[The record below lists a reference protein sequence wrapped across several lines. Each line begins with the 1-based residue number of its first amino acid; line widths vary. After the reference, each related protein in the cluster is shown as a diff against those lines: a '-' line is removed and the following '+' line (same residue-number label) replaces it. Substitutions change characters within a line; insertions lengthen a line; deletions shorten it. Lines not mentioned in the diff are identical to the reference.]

1 MCISCAEIR
10 VRDRVEEL
18 ALEVWRR
25 EVDELV
31 RFFRE
36 LVDHDPWSLQRHWI
50 KRLVSGESF
59 AMIAPTGIGK
69 STLLAVYAL
78 YRALVYGWKVY
89 ILTPTRE
96 IAKQF
101 YERILCYLEKLRTRG
116 YLIEEVRL
124 LFYDSASRNAKSLK
138 EAILRGDFDILITS
152 ASFLSRNYD
161 LISVHRIDLVIA
173 DDLDALMRNSKNVER
188 ILKLLGFDD
197 EDIELATRL
206 VKLRQNLSIAK
217 LTMASDRVEELRT
230 EVLELE
236 AQLKNRICRRRSQL
250 VVASATGR
258 VKGLKSLVLREL
270 LGFEGG
276 ALFEYWRNVVD
287 IYAPLEELESALP
300 TIVRKLG
307 SGIVF
312 VAPGSGKELVE
323 KVCRVLENNGIRVAV
338 AKSGTRAVD
347 KFRRG
352 ELDVLIGTASY
363 YGVIVRGFDEPLR
376 VRFTVFVGVPRIVKD
391 LKSSLYNIRF
401 LYSVLRELKK
411 QGVDVDD
418 LISKVVEVIERSTPA
433 MLAAYSKW
441 LREPS
446 SAPEQLKDRIELLLN
461 IIDTT
466 YAKLLEILKLRKK
479 ITINGFALIV
489 IENGKALVL
498 KPDPYTYIQA
508 SGRSS
513 RLLNGSKTFGVSIV
527 FEEHAEL
534 IAMLETRLRR
544 FITGLEFRPYNQSE
558 LDLYAKRIETSRQG
572 VGGHDIRRF
581 IETALIIVESP
592 TKAKTIASMFGKPAR
607 RSVGETIVYETVI
620 PVDEVRVYVASIA
633 ASLGHI
639 VDLVTD
645 EGVYGVRIENGK
657 YIPIYDFITK
667 CRSCGSQHVGVYD
680 TCPYCGSGNVYQS
693 FRTFNALKKLSL
705 DADRVLIGTDPDT
718 EGEKIAFDLATLLM
732 PYNRNIKR
740 IEFHEVTRRA
750 IIEALK
756 KPRDINVMRVA
767 AQIARRVADRWIGFE
782 VSMWL
787 QRTLNRPWL
796 GAGRVQSP
804 VLLWVVDRYR
814 EYRNSIGYS
823 IVLTIKGYRI
833 KVFIGKDPEHRKV
846 AEELAESIQRIG
858 VEVLELSEESKEI
871 SPPPPFTTDE
881 LLYEAGRVLGLSA
894 SRTMSIAQALFEAG
908 LITYHRTDSTRV
920 SGVGMAIAREALE
933 KRGLGH
939 LYTPRSWVLE
949 DKRAEDAHE
958 AIRPTMPLDAEEVR
972 EAIVRGDLGV
982 VTRIGDLHL
991 RVYDLIFRR
1000 FLASQMRSSR
1010 IRFVKARLRIGPYVV
1025 ELEAPTSIETP
1036 GFASIYP
1043 PKLYPELAEAL
1054 RKRYVIPDSVK
1065 VVRSAQIRLYTSADL
1080 VKMLKDR
1087 GIGRP
1092 STYAKAIDNNVRHG
1106 YIVLSK
1112 KRKAAIPTKLGIAIS
1127 EVIRNLF
1134 LDLVGE
1140 HVTRELEES
1149 MDDIEMGRKSLYEFL
1164 AELERRID
1172 KIMHVAETKPLESL
1186 LTDLGVAV

>member
-1 MCISCAEIR
+1 MCISCAEAR
-10 VRDRVEEL
+10 VCNRVEEL
-18 ALEVWRR
+18 ALEIWRR
-25 EVDELV
+25 EVGELARFFHELV
-31 RFFRE
+31 E
-36 LVDHDPWSLQRHWI
+36 HDPWSLQRHWI

-96 IAKQF
+96 IARQF

-116 YLIEEVRL
+116 YPVGEVRL

-138 EAILRGDFDILITS
+138 EVILRGDFDILITS

-161 LISVHRIDLVIA
+161 LVSIHRIDLVIA
-173 DDLDALMRNSKNVER
+173 DDLDALMRNSRNVER
-188 ILKLLGFDD
+188 ILKLLGFND
-197 EDIELATRL
+197 EDIELAVKL
-206 VKLRQNLSIAK
+206 VKLRQSLTVAK
-217 LTMASDRVEELRT
+217 LTSASEKVEELRT

-236 AQLKNRICRRRSQL
+236 AQLKNRVYRRRSQL

-287 IYAPLEELESALP
+287 IYAPLHELESALP

-312 VAPGSGKELVE
+312 VAPGSSKEVVE
-323 KVCRVLENNGIRVAV
+323 RICRVLESNGIRIAV
-338 AKSGTRAVD
+338 AKSGTRVVD
-347 KFRRG
+347 RFRRG

-411 QGVDVDD
+411 QGVEVND
-418 LISKVVEVIERSTPA
+418 LIPKVIEVIEKSTPA

-446 SAPEQLKDRIELLLN
+446 SAPEQLRDRIELLLD
-461 IIDTT
+461 IIDAT
-466 YAKLLEILKLRKK
+466 YTKLLEILKLRKK
-479 ITINGFALIV
+479 IVVSSFALIV
-489 IENGKALVL
+489 VENGKALVL

-527 FEEHAEL
+527 FEEHIEL
-534 IAMLETRLRR
+534 ITMLEARLRR
-544 FITGLEFRPYNQSE
+544 FITGFEFKPYIQSE
-558 LDLYAKRIETSRQG
+558 LDFYAKRAEMSRRG

-592 TKAKTIASMFGKPAR
+592 TKARTIASMFGKPAK

-620 PVDEVRVYVASIA
+620 PIDEVRVYVASIA

-645 EGVYGVRIENGK
+645 EGIYGVRIESGK

-667 CRSCGSQHVGVYD
+667 CRSCNSQHVGIYD
-680 TCPYCGSGNVYQS
+680 TCPYCGSSNVHQS

-718 EGEKIAFDLATLLM
+718 EGEKIAFDLTTLLM
-732 PYNRNIKR
+732 PYNRDIKR

-750 IIEALK
+750 IIEALR

-833 KVFIGKDPEHRKV
+833 RVFIGKDSEHRKI

-858 VEVLELSEESKEI
+858 IEVLELSEELREVN
-871 SPPPPFTTDE
+871 PPPPFTTDE
-881 LLYEAGRVLGLSA
+881 LLYEAGRILGLSA
-894 SRTMSIAQALFEAG
+894 SRTMAIAQALFEAG

-920 SGVGMAIAREALE
+920 SSVGMSIAREALE

-939 LYTPRSWVLE
+939 LYTPRSWASE
-949 DKRAEDAHE
+949 SKRVEDAHE
-958 AIRPTMPLDAEEVR
+958 AIRPTIPLDAEEVR
-972 EAIVRGDLGV
+972 EAIIRGDLGMA
-982 VTRIGDLHL
+982 TRIGDLHL

-1000 FLASQMRSSR
+1000 FLASQMKSSQ
-1010 IRFVKARLRIGPYVV
+1010 IRFVKAKLRIGPYTI
-1025 ELEAPTSIETP
+1025 ELEVPINIETP
-1036 GFASIYP
+1036 GFALIYP
-1043 PKLYPELAEAL
+1043 PKLYPELAKAFRE
-1054 RKRYVIPDSVK
+1054 KYVVPDSIK
-1065 VVRSAQIRLYTSADL
+1065 VVKSAQIRLYTSADL

-1112 KRKAAIPTKLGIAIS
+1112 KRKAAIPTKLGIAVS
-1127 EVIRNLF
+1127 EVIRSLF
-1134 LDLVGE
+1134 MDLVGE

-1149 MDDIEMGRKSLYEFL
+1149 MDDIEMGRRGLYEFL
-1164 AELERRID
+1164 TELEKRINQ
-1172 KIMHVAETKPLESL
+1172 IMQVAEAKPIDSL
-1186 LTDLGVAV
+1186 ISSLGIAV